1 MKIILYIIYFCKF
14 SGKNSNEGANWTIIV
29 VVVVVVVVVI
39 VIVVVVAV
47 AVAVGVVVVVV
58 VGAAAAAAAKSF
70 RNISCNSEM
79 CLEPCQISVMELFYE
94 NSLWLKA

>member
-1 MKIILYIIYFCKF
+1 MVNWCYCFF
-14 SGKNSNEGANWTIIV
+14 SSLV
-29 VVVVVVVVVI
+29 
-39 VIVVVVAV
+39 VVVVAV

-58 VGAAAAAAAKSF
+58 VVGAAAAAAAAAKSF